1 MWNTLRTRLTI
12 ILIGLAIGPL
22 LLAGTVLAQR
32 SFALEQER
40 AFDLQG
46 QVAQN
51 VATEVEA
58 YFQGVTNDLNTIGN
72 EIRNL
77 ENPDRAQ
84 LLGILLNA
92 LNSGPY
98 RDVYEE
104 LTLLDSR
111 GQEQVRLSSLE
122 IVAGADL
129 IDRSTADEFINP
141 KESRQIYF
149 SPVFSAENTGTPFL
163 TIALPLYEPR
173 SIKLSSVLVAKIRF
187 SFVGELMAD
196 ARVGADQTLYI
207 TDMDGNLLAHQD
219 RAFNLKETRISPR
232 TQANSQPGLNG
243 TSVIL
248 ATHEIQLGGQSLELI
263 AEQPSAIAL
272 ELANTTMAT
281 IAIIIVISLIIAIF
295 LGILTVRQIVQPIEG
310 LARTAESI
318 ASGDFSKTATAPRND
333 EIGTLAQAFNSMT
346 IQLRDLIGSLEQR
359 VADRTKAL
367 ATTTEVSRRLSTI
380 LDQKQLVIEVVEQVK
395 NAFNYYHAHIY
406 LIDEI
411 SEDLVMAGGTGDVGQ
426 TMLRQGHK
434 VAKGKG
440 LIGRAAQTNASVLV
454 SDTSMDPDWL
464 PNPLLPETKS
474 EIAVPISVGSRV
486 LGVLDVQH
494 NITEGLKEEDV
505 ELLQSLAN
513 QVAFALRNARSYT
526 EVHERAERE
535 ALITSIGQKI
545 QTTSNVENAL
555 QVAVRELGQALHPKE
570 AHIVLDASGHR
581 QNAVVG
587 SIPFA
592 GNNGSKQK

>member
-32 SFALEQER
+32 SSALEQER

-173 SIKLSSVLVAKIRF
+173 SIKLSSVL
-187 SFVGELMAD
+187 
-196 ARVGADQTLYI
+196 
-207 TDMDGNLLAHQD
+207 
-219 RAFNLKETRISPR
+219 
-232 TQANSQPGLNG
+232 
-243 TSVIL
+243 
-248 ATHEIQLGGQSLELI
+248 
-263 AEQPSAIAL
+263 
-272 ELANTTMAT
+272 
-281 IAIIIVISLIIAIF
+281 
-295 LGILTVRQIVQPIEG
+295 
-310 LARTAESI
+310 
-318 ASGDFSKTATAPRND
+318 
-333 EIGTLAQAFNSMT
+333 
-346 IQLRDLIGSLEQR
+346 
-359 VADRTKAL
+359 
-367 ATTTEVSRRLSTI
+367 
-380 LDQKQLVIEVVEQVK
+380 
-395 NAFNYYHAHIY
+395 
-406 LIDEI
+406 
-411 SEDLVMAGGTGDVGQ
+411 
-426 TMLRQGHK
+426 
-434 VAKGKG
+434 
-440 LIGRAAQTNASVLV
+440 
-454 SDTSMDPDWL
+454 
-464 PNPLLPETKS
+464 
-474 EIAVPISVGSRV
+474 
-486 LGVLDVQH
+486 
-494 NITEGLKEEDV
+494 
-505 ELLQSLAN
+505 
-513 QVAFALRNARSYT
+513 
-526 EVHERAERE
+526 
-535 ALITSIGQKI
+535 
-545 QTTSNVENAL
+545 
-555 QVAVRELGQALHPKE
+555 
-570 AHIVLDASGHR
+570 
-581 QNAVVG
+581 
-587 SIPFA
+587 
-592 GNNGSKQK
+592 